1 MKKTILSILFLVF
14 ALTPVLGKN
23 RVIDN
28 PAYEVKNSGIDN
40 IVKIELSK
48 TATRVYVKT
57 TFLPNWWIKFPTT
70 TFIEPEGSN
79 EKLFATG
86 IERGGF
92 DKEIYMPA
100 SGDSLFVLIFP
111 PLDKSVKKF
120 NYGEDK
126 KTMIFGIS
134 LEKIKTEKKR
144 LKNEVPD
151 HIQTWLS
158 EELENATLKEAL
170 PDYQSDNFFTYQPGR
185 LVGYI
190 KGYDPR
196 LGFSTGI
203 IYASNV
209 ITREDYPV
217 SLNIHPNGRFEAD
230 IPMQHPTSFYLSI
243 NDKPFLFYMEPGHT
257 LAMILDWEEFLIAD
271 RLRNTQYKFKNTEFI
286 GTLAEINSELSKIE
300 LRTDNWREKEEK
312 QKTLNPAEYKTH
324 EQMSLDENLEFI
336 HQKSTEHSLSGKTV
350 ALLTNE
356 AFLVYGTNHLDY
368 VMSRERLL
376 REDPDNQIFK
386 SPIPDDYYDFLQQMS
401 LNDQVLLTS
410 VNSSSFINR
419 FEYCEPFFAV
429 WTQLTFNPEKTFI
442 RYLEEEHKDTWTDE
456 DEKIKAIQEQLN
468 LIQDKNE
475 RIKYYE
481 ANKTI
486 FEAFEAFE
494 ERHKSEREL
503 YSQYFEIQIKAHQ
516 KERNIKE
523 IRLRD
528 SIFTNVLHLTKP
540 NLIYDITKVR
550 RLEFDLKKLLTRED
564 AEEILFATTRDIQ
577 NHFVIK
583 EAFRMYNQAYPEDN
597 KTTYDLPE
605 TESGI
610 LFSKMIAPLKGK
622 YIVVDFWESWCG
634 PCIAGIKDNK
644 ALRERLKDSNDITFL
659 FICSEDTPED
669 TYKEYVEEQGLENS
683 HRLTKDQYIRMRE
696 LFKFNGIPHYEYVN
710 REGQMM
716 TKGLDIDR
724 LESSLNNLLKEEN
737 EK

>member
-1 MKKTILSILFLVF
+1 
-14 ALTPVLGKN
+14 
-23 RVIDN
+23 
-28 PAYEVKNSGIDN
+28 
-40 IVKIELSK
+40 
-48 TATRVYVKT
+48 
-57 TFLPNWWIKFPTT
+57 
-70 TFIEPEGSN
+70 
-79 EKLFATG
+79 
-86 IERGGF
+86 
-92 DKEIYMPA
+92 
-100 SGDSLFVLIFP
+100 
-111 PLDKSVKKF
+111 
-120 NYGEDK
+120 
-126 KTMIFGIS
+126 
-134 LEKIKTEKKR
+134 
-144 LKNEVPD
+144 
-151 HIQTWLS
+151 
-158 EELENATLKEAL
+158 
-170 PDYQSDNFFTYQPGR
+170 
-185 LVGYI
+185 
-190 KGYDPR
+190 
-196 LGFSTGI
+196 
-203 IYASNV
+203 
-209 ITREDYPV
+209 
-217 SLNIHPNGRFEAD
+217 
-230 IPMQHPTSFYLSI
+230 
-243 NDKPFLFYMEPGHT
+243 
-257 LAMILDWEEFLIAD
+257 
-271 RLRNTQYKFKNTEFI
+271 
-286 GTLAEINSELSKIE
+286 
-300 LRTDNWREKEEK
+300 
-312 QKTLNPAEYKTH
+312 
-324 EQMSLDENLEFI
+324 
-336 HQKSTEHSLSGKTV
+336 
-350 ALLTNE
+350 
-356 AFLVYGTNHLDY
+356 
-368 VMSRERLL
+368 
-376 REDPDNQIFK
+376 
-386 SPIPDDYYDFLQQMS
+386 
-401 LNDQVLLTS
+401 
-410 VNSSSFINR
+410 
-419 FEYCEPFFAV
+419 
-429 WTQLTFNPEKTFI
+429 LTFNPEKTFI